1 MYKCVHG
8 SFDFFF
14 MFEKLTKKVA
24 SKATDNAVEGVK
36 QNLNDRITQYGDIIQ
51 IGLVLG
57 IIMMGTHHFTKSG
70 RHERRCLGESYLPS
84 QQPIIVNNYYRER
97 EVQNDG
103 QRYKRE
109 NYIRN
114 GQVQTQKAYSKP

>member
-1 MYKCVHG
+1 
-8 SFDFFF
+8 

-57 IIMMGTHHFTKSG
+57 IIMIGTHHFTKSG
-70 RHERRCLGESYLPS
+70 RHERRYLGESYLPS